1 MDRHVTICLRLAV
14 HASTGING
22 TANFALPFALQ
33 YRPRPGKFEGVPPEE
48 AESLQ
53 RELTAIA
60 SPGWAALLFHKDF
73 KRHLEAAEQLVANL
87 ADLLEEVQASLDLI
101 LRWAVLRICDGN
113 MQASRVE
120 GGLE

>member
-1 MDRHVTICLRLAV
+1 M
-14 HASTGING
+14 
-22 TANFALPFALQ
+22 
-33 YRPRPGKFEGVPPEE
+33 PPEE

-60 SPGWAALLFHKDF
+60 SPAWAALLFHKDF

-120 GGLE
+120 GGWEGDKEAGMQQGVGRVGMRQGGRDPAEGGRVRPARLAGANK